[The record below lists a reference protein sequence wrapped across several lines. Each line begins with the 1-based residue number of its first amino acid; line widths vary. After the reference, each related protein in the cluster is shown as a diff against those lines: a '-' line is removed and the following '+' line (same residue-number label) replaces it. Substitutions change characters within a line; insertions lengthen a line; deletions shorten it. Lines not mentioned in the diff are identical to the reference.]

1 MLRRY
6 KVKGAA
12 LREADARWW
21 REEAAKDAARKTKLM
36 AQLMEDRRAAALK
49 EFNGRIR
56 LIKTSIPGFKHQIGL
71 KEWKFLNSEA
81 KEKTGDSWFVEYQNF

>member
-1 MLRRY
+1 
-6 KVKGAA
+6 
-12 LREADARWW
+12 
-21 REEAAKDAARKTKLM
+21 
-36 AQLMEDRRAAALK
+36 LK
-49 EFNGRIR
+49 EFSGRIR